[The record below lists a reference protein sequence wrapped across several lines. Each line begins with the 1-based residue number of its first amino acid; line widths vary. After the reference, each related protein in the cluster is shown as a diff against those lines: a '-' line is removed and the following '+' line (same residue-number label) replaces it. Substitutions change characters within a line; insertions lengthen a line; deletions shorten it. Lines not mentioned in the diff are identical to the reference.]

1 MENFNN
7 VPSSGTFGSVISVV
21 NQNFALAKEAI
32 DKLAFSK
39 SACMGFYETSSEL
52 NDAHPT
58 PTDGDWALVGNSAP
72 FNVYVANNG
81 SWVDSGADYIISMD
95 VDIVNNLTDGGSDK
109 ALSAEMGK
117 VLNLTKASAETTSD
131 TIFVMFDGNAT
142 APVISPAAG
151 EYEGEQTITMT
162 ADEDCTIYYTT
173 DGSTPTSA
181 SNEYTGAITISQST
195 TIKAIAVD
203 GDGNTSQVITAAYVI
218 TVPLYPTQGL
228 VHEWTN
234 FSDTKTIDVSL
245 LNSANDFTVCIATK
259 KQVSQGNYAHSFIS
273 VQANSSKYLFLQRS
287 WDSPVN
293 AGVYYSEDSGVYE
306 QLRFVPSD
314 TEKDGM
320 IYIILVKSGTRYEL
334 YNSTNKE
341 STTTKQALYRNGNAA
356 IINQTGILTEKM
368 LIYSRALTDG
378 EIAQVVNGMISEVGQ

>member
-1 MENFNN
+1 MTARYTRKRYVSKVRCEE
-7 VPSSGTFGSVISVV
+7 S
-21 NQNFALAKEAI
+21 AL
-32 DKLAFSK
+32 
-39 SACMGFYETSSEL
+39 T
-52 NDAHPT
+52 
-58 PTDGDWALVGNSAP
+58 
-72 FNVYVANNG
+72 
-81 SWVDSGADYIISMD
+81 
-95 VDIVNNLTDGGSDK
+95 
-109 ALSAEMGK
+109 AEMGK

-131 TIFVMFDGNAT
+131 TFFIMFDGNVT

-181 SNEYTGAITISQST
+181 STEYTGAITISQST

-203 GDGNTSQVITAAYVI
+203 GDGNTSQVTTAAYVI

-259 KQVSQGNYAHSFIS
+259 KQESQGNYAHNF
-273 VQANSSKYLFLQRS
+273 VATQGNSTKYLFLTRT
-287 WDSPVN
+287 WNNPVSV
-293 AGVYYSEDSGVYE
+293 GIYFSEDSGSYE
-306 QLRFVPSD
+306 ELRFTPSD

-320 IYIILVKSGTRYEL
+320 IYIILVKSGTQYEL
-334 YNSTNKE
+334 YNSTTKE
-341 STTTKQALYRNGNAA
+341 STKTEQALYRSGDAA
-356 IINQTGILTEKM
+356 IINLNQTGILTEKM